1 MEEWILQVP
10 RTNALSS
17 NAKKEPVAFDSFEVP
32 RGLQESWA
40 GLISV
45 L

>member
-1 MEEWILQVP
+1 MEEWILQIP

-32 RGLQESWA
+32 RDLQDSWA